1 MGSYCDKIRDIKYPQ
16 QSLPPTQSYPV
27 VTPSMKPPSKKF
39 ADIAQEV
46 NKKTRK
52 VSRNDSKKNPIV
64 TKTDSDKNPDLSS
77 TSNKSLSQTKFLSID
92 TEEDREKQR
101 SAKSSPR
108 NPHKQK
114 DASKKDSNKKTRE
127 KSKNREPSTKRVSS
141 SDSKSVLSQD
151 SSRKHCKDGACN
163 KSSPSKKSV
172 KCKESPSTAETKEK
186 ENCVLS

>member
-27 VTPSMKPPSKKF
+27 VTPSIKPPSKKF

-46 NKKTRK
+46 NKKTKK

-114 DASKKDSNKKTRE
+114 DASKKILTRKPERSPKTVNPPLNE
-127 KSKNREPSTKRVSS
+127 
-141 SDSKSVLSQD
+141 
-151 SSRKHCKDGACN
+151 
-163 KSSPSKKSV
+163 
-172 KCKESPSTAETKEK
+172 
-186 ENCVLS
+186 